1 MSDLGERLRAS
12 LSAYYE
18 WVEATEGEDGKVQLR
33 VGKDNPTEDDV
44 TQFLLRVK
52 EEMDNGQGVIEL
64 DIDTKEISSTIS
76 PIALPTAEED
86 STGFLKRLKDFGGA
100 VSVVEDEK
108 LDLSRFFDL
117 KVKTAFVSVPCAGFV
132 EARRNADVI
141 KKFLEQN
148 GFQRVQEE
156 STEDT
161 YVSHNGMLARANF
174 FATPGIQPIL
184 RLAIHLP
191 KTVTEANL
199 IRKHFGLDEVEFVR
213 PDLRKVASEAWE
225 SMDAVAREAFLQKKA
240 GIKVEGASK
249 WAVRSFDEI
258 LDVYPVLAQI
268 LSKELRAARV

>member
-1 MSDLGERLRAS
+1 MSELGERLRAS
-12 LSAYYE
+12 LYQHYE
-18 WVEATEGEDGKVQLR
+18 WVDAVESEDGKVHLR

-76 PIALPTAEED
+76 PIALPTAEEA
-86 STGFLKRLKDFGGA
+86 SEGFLKRLKDFGGA

-117 KVKTAFVSVPCAGFV
+117 KVKTAFVNVPCAGFV
-132 EARRNADVI
+132 EARRNAEVI

-148 GFQRVQEE
+148 GFHRVQEE

-174 FATPGIQPIL
+174 FATPGIQPVL
-184 RLAIHLP
+184 RLAVHLP
-191 KTVTEANL
+191 KTVSEANL
-199 IRKHFGLDEVEFVR
+199 IRKHFGLEAVEPIR
-213 PDLRKVASEAWE
+213 PDVRKVASEAWQG
-225 SMDAVAREAFLQKKA
+225 MDSGSREAFLQKKA
-240 GIKVEGASK
+240 GIKVEGSAQWSK
-249 WAVRSFDEI
+249 RSFDEI
-258 LDVYPVLAQI
+258 LNLYPSLAQT
-268 LSKELRAARV
+268 LAKELRAVRV

>member
-1 MSDLGERLRAS
+1 MSDLGERLRSS
-12 LSAYYE
+12 LYQHYE
-18 WVEATEGEDGKVQLR
+18 WVDAAEGEDGKIHLR
-33 VGKDNPTEDDV
+33 VGKDNPTEEDV

-86 STGFLKRLKDFGGA
+86 SGGFLKRLKDFGGA

-132 EARRNADVI
+132 EGRRNAEIV

-174 FATPGIQPIL
+174 FATPGIQPVL
-184 RLAIHLP
+184 RLAVHLP
-191 KTVTEANL
+191 KTVSEANL
-199 IRKHFGLDEVEFVR
+199 IRKHFGLPEVEVVR
-213 PDLRKVASEAWE
+213 PDIRKGAIKAWE
-225 SMDAVAREAFLQKKA
+225 SMDAEARAGFLKSKA
-240 GIKVEGASK
+240 GVKAESSCQWSA
-249 WAVRSFDEI
+249 RSFDEI
-258 LDVYPVLAQI
+258 LELYPSLAQT
-268 LSKELRAARV
+268 LAKELQAVRV